1 MITQPAGAMTQRT
14 RLKETDPEQ
23 ECQRLKLKI
32 QVVILGSRRPA
43 TENQP

>member
-23 ECQRLKLKI
+23 EC
-32 QVVILGSRRPA
+32 
-43 TENQP
+43 